1 MSQFT
6 DSLLSV
12 GALLMTSFVVA
23 YGVREGWATAT
34 KWFGAEY
41 TPASASL
48 KEQGVAQNDGIIQR
62 VATERGIMNGQAV
75 GQTVNLSNDTPYGKI
90 MYGPDLSNYAMTLAT
105 TLPEFGQNYS
115 GSAVGTNWIFM

>member
-6 DSLLSV
+6 DSLLNV
-12 GALLMTSFVVA
+12 GALLLTSFVVA
-23 YGVREGWATAT
+23 YGVKAGWSSAQKT
-34 KWFGAEY
+34 FGAEH

-48 KEQGVAQNDGIIQR
+48 QEQGVAQNDGIIQR

-75 GQTVNLSNDTPYGKI
+75 GQTVNLSNETPYGKI

-105 TLPEFGQNYS
+105 TLPEFGQNYT
-115 GSAVGTNWIFM
+115 GSAVGTN